1 MKLLRAENWAMN
13 VLVPLNIRLRSRC
26 HASFR
31 RASENL
37 KTKTSFSY
45 ASDFIF
51 TILTSI
57 FMFTCLKL

>member
-26 HASFR
+26 HASL
-31 RASENL
+31 SENL

-45 ASDFIF
+45 ASNFIF

-57 FMFTCLKL
+57 SMFTCLKL